1 MQVHTVGEG
10 TPEVAVVGAVHGD
23 EPCGAR
29 AIERFLDS
37 DPEVDRPAKLIVAN
51 ERALNQGV
59 RYVETD
65 LNRALPGDPDS
76 DLYEERLAHELMQEV
91 QDCVALGIH
100 STVSYQH
107 AFANVAYL
115 NERKCDVVAHLPV
128 TGIVDFT
135 VVADGRSV
143 ELPGFVDIEAGY
155 QGSAEAVDNAY
166 DCLRAFLRTTGVL
179 PGDPPS
185 PDPGFYEVTEP
196 IYKDPGKEYEF
207 LGENFECVD
216 AGETFARVDG
226 DPLTADEPFW
236 PVLMSSDGH
245 DVLLGY
251 RSAYHGPFSSLPQG
265 AVDADGST
273 STSTSAETADDPV
286 AED

>member
-29 AIERFLDS
+29 AIERFLAS

-51 ERALNQGV
+51 ERALERGV

-76 DLYEERLAHELMQEV
+76 DRYEERLAYDLMQEV
-91 QDCVALGIH
+91 KDCVSLGIH

-107 AFANVAYL
+107 AFVNVANL
-115 NERKCDVVAHLPV
+115 NDRKRDIAAHLPV
-128 TGIVDFT
+128 TGVVDFT

-143 ELPGFVDIEAGY
+143 ELPGFLDIEAGH
-155 QGSAEAVDNAY
+155 QGSAEAIDNAY

-185 PDPGFYEVTEP
+185 RDPGFYEVTEP
-196 IYKDPGKEYEF
+196 IYKEPGHTYQF
-207 LGENFECVD
+207 LGENFERVD
-216 AGETFARVDG
+216 AGETFATVDG
-226 DPLTADEPFW
+226 EPLTAEDPFW

-251 RSAYHGPFSSLPQG
+251 RSTYRGPLSSHPRG
-265 AVDADGST
+265 VPDAERTTDGV
-273 STSTSAETADDPV
+273 ADDV
-286 AED
+286 TTD

>member
-10 TPEVAVVGAVHGD
+10 RPEVAVVGAVHGD

-29 AIERFLDS
+29 AIERFLAT

-51 ERALNQGV
+51 ERALERGV
-59 RYVETD
+59 RYVDVD
-65 LNRALPGDPDS
+65 LNRALPGDPES
-76 DLYEERLAHELMQEV
+76 DLYEERLAHDLMTEV
-91 QDCVALGIH
+91 EGCTALGIH
-100 STVSYQH
+100 STVSYDD

-115 NERKCDVVAHLPV
+115 NERKRTVAAHLPV

-143 ELPGFVDIEAGY
+143 ELPGFVDIEAGH

-166 DCLRAFLRTTGVL
+166 DCLRAFLQTTGVL
-179 PGDPPS
+179 PGDPPA

-196 IYKDPGKEYEF
+196 IYKEPDRSYRF
-207 LGENFECVD
+207 LAENFERVD
-216 AGETFARVDG
+216 AGEAFATVDG
-226 DPLTADEPFW
+226 EPMVADEPFW
-236 PVLMSSDGH
+236 PVLMSGDGH

-251 RSAYHGPFSSLPQG
+251 RSTHRGPFSTAAG
-265 AVDADGST
+265 DAAANAGTD
-273 STSTSAETADDPV
+273 AV
-286 AED
+286 AEDATDD